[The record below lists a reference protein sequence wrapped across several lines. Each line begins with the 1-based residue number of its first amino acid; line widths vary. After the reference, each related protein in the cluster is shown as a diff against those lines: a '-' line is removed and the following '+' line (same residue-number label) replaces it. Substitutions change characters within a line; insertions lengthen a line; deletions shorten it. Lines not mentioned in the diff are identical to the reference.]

1 MITNGNNTILVN
13 KIAAQICGQDWY
25 CRHDVKTRM
34 NDNFSDETFTS
45 SFMKHYKTNRFFFYT
60 FVRKEDKGSTY
71 KIVVEGYDVVT
82 GKHTGHIGIEGV
94 NKSAWDSRDY
104 LRVFASIGR
113 VSISRKP
120 NVGWLVRAGTF
131 DPYGIVFASQQ
142 QEPQQTITPGGC
154 PPGTYLFAGECIDPG
169 TGQPVVD
176 PETQQPIMPP
186 QGSGFDLSGILD
198 NPLILIGGAALL
210 FFFFMKD

>member
-1 MITNGNNTILVN
+1 MSKQTAVLDTKLNEVLQLFQKAGWQNTPQAQSIMAIL
-13 KIAAQICGQDWY
+13 Q
-25 CRHDVKTRM
+25 
-34 NDNFSDETFTS
+34 
-45 SFMKHYKTNRFFFYT
+45 SFQ
-60 FVRKEDKGSTY
+60 
-71 KIVVEGYDVVT
+71 
-82 GKHTGHIGIEGV
+82 
-94 NKSAWDSRDY
+94 
-104 LRVFASIGR
+104 
-113 VSISRKP
+113 
-120 NVGWLVRAGTF
+120 
-131 DPYGIVFASQQ
+131 QQ